1 MPKVG
6 NSMNDT
12 DRQLLALLRDDARM
26 SVTELAKKLR
36 ISRATVQ
43 NRIAKLE
50 ETGVIAGY
58 TVRLKPEAETH
69 RIRAWMGIA
78 VEGNAA
84 PSVIQALRG
93 DPGVH
98 TLHTTNGRWDIV
110 AELRADNLELFDRV
124 LGRIRRIEGVANT
137 ETSILLSTHKL

>member
-1 MPKVG
+1 
-6 NSMNDT
+6 MNDT
-12 DRQLLALLRDDARM
+12 DRQLLALLRDDARI

-36 ISRATVQ
+36 VSRATVQ
-43 NRIAKLE
+43 NRIGKLE

-58 TVRLKPEAETH
+58 TIRLKPEAEAH

-78 VEGNAA
+78 VEGSKA

-93 DPGVH
+93 EPGVH

-137 ETSILLSTHKL
+137 ETSILLS